1 MARVRLKHRVYLVA
15 RIPTAAPP
23 PPSAPEEP
31 MKMAYANVDE
41 FFPVR
46 FGVFTVVAMKDS
58 VFWDATP

>member
-1 MARVRLKHRVYLVA
+1 
-15 RIPTAAPP
+15 
-23 PPSAPEEP
+23 